1 MFNPLSLFIGSRFS
15 RARQRNRMVSFISIS
30 STLGIAVGVAVII
43 IGLSAMNGFERELQ
57 NRVLSV
63 IPHGEL
69 EAVKPPLV
77 DWQPILAKVEEH
89 PRVTAA
95 APYIQFT
102 ALLEKGSSLKAVEVR
117 GVDPTMQPKVSALP
131 SYVKDGAWERLESG
145 KQQVILGQGVADKLG
160 IEVGD
165 WITAM
170 IPNPDPEARLKAPHR
185 IRLQVSGLLAL
196 AGQIDHN
203 FALVPLADAQE
214 YLSMGTGIT
223 GIELN
228 VDEVLDAQHIV
239 REVGYTLPVY
249 VYLKSWNQKY
259 GYLYRDI
266 QMVRT
271 IMYLVM
277 VLVIGVACFNIVSTL
292 MMAVKDRAADIA
304 ILRTMGA
311 NDRLVRS
318 IFVWHGILS
327 GVVGSLAGSV
337 LGSLVAVNLTAMVR
351 QLEGIIGHQF
361 LSGDIY
367 FVDFLPTQLAF
378 SDVMLVTLTAVA
390 LSFMATWYPA
400 RRASRLHPAT
410 VLSAK

>member
-1 MFNPLSLFIGSRFS
+1 MFRPLSLYIGSRFS
-15 RARQRNRMVSFISIS
+15 RAKQRNRMVSFISIS

-57 NRVLSV
+57 HRVLSV

-69 EAVKPPLV
+69 EAVKPPFV
-77 DWQPILAKVEEH
+77 DWQPVLDVVEQH

-95 APYIQFT
+95 APYIKFT
-102 ALLEKGSSLKAVEVR
+102 ALLEKGNSLKAVEVR
-117 GVDPTMQPKVSALP
+117 GVNPEQQRKVSALP
-131 SYVKDGAWERLESG
+131 DFVKDGAWDHFEAG

-160 IEVGD
+160 IDVGD

-170 IPNPDPEARLKAPHR
+170 IPNPDPSQKLKAPHR
-185 IRLQVSGLLAL
+185 IRLQVAGLLAL

-203 FALVPLADAQE
+203 FALVPLVDAQQ
-214 YLSMGTGIT
+214 YLSMGNGIT
-223 GIELN
+223 GIEIN
-228 VDEVLDAQHIV
+228 VDNVLDAQHIV
-239 REVGYTLPVY
+239 REVGYTLPVT

-271 IMYLVM
+271 IMYMVM
-277 VLVIGVACFNIVSTL
+277 VLVIGVASFNIVSTL

-311 NDRLVRS
+311 TDGLIRS
-318 IFVWHGILS
+318 IFVWHGVMS
-327 GVVGSLAGSV
+327 GVIGSLVGSI
-337 LGSLVAVNLTAMVR
+337 LGALVAVNLTSLITG
-351 QLEGIIGHQF
+351 LESVIGHKF

-367 FVDFLPTQLAF
+367 FVDFLPTELVF
-378 SDVMLVTLTAVA
+378 HDVVLVTVTAVI
-390 LSFMATWYPA
+390 LSFLATWYPA
-400 RRASRLHPAT
+400 KRASALQPAT